1 MTIKTVTI
9 YSSMATNLPPEYYTA
24 ATELGAALGDAQINI
39 VYGGSNRGLM
49 GTIADA
55 ALQHG
60 GHVTGVFP
68 NVPKLMPTKHAGLSD
83 LVLVDEMHE
92 RKRVMYQRADAFIVM
107 PGGYGTLDE
116 IFEVLTLRKLDLH
129 TKPVFFFN
137 QNGYWQPM
145 MTMLA
150 HFISLRT
157 MNPDHLSY
165 FTFAQ
170 SVPEMMAMLKHPPQ
184 PE

>member
-1 MTIKTVTI
+1 MPIKTVTV

-24 ATELGAALGDAQINI
+24 ARELGAALGDAKINV
-39 VYGGSNRGLM
+39 VYGGSNRGIM

-55 ALQHG
+55 VLERG
-60 GHVTGVFP
+60 GHVTGIFP
-68 NVPKLMPTKHAGLSD
+68 NVPKLMPTKHTGLSD
-83 LVLVDEMHE
+83 TVLVNEMHE
-92 RKRVMYQRADAFIVM
+92 RKREMCQRADAFIVM

-116 IFEVLTLRKLDLH
+116 VFEVLTLRKLELH
-129 TKPVFFFN
+129 TKHVFFFN

-165 FTFAQ
+165 FSFAQ
-170 SVPEMMAMLKHPPQ
+170 SVPELMAMLEQPPQ